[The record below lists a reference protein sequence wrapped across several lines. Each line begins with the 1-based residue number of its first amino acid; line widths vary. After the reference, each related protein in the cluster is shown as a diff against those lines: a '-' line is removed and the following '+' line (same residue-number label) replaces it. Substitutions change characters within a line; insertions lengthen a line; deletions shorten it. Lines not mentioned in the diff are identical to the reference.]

1 MIEHQSK
8 NIDLMTTKEILEYL
22 SKERYSSL
30 ISIGVL
36 KGNRDNLLEVN
47 GCLNGKEPELDV
59 LLDELIP
66 KIEDLL
72 TYYN

>member
-8 NIDLMTTKEILEYL
+8 SIDLMTTKEILEYL

-36 KGNRDNLLEVN
+36 KGNRDNILEVN
-47 GCLNGKEPELDV
+47 GCLNGKESEIDA

-66 KIEDLL
+66 KIENLL
-72 TYYN
+72 TYYD

>member
-8 NIDLMTTKEILEYL
+8 SIDLMTTKEILEYL

-36 KGNRDNLLEVN
+36 KGNRDNILEVN
-47 GCLNGKEPELDV
+47 GCLNGKESEIDA

-66 KIEDLL
+66 KIENL
-72 TYYN
+72 

>member
-8 NIDLMTTKEILEYL
+8 SIDLMTTKEILEYL

-36 KGNRDNLLEVN
+36 KGNRDNVLEVN
-47 GCLNGKEPELDV
+47 GCLNGKESEIDA

-72 TYYN
+72 TYYD